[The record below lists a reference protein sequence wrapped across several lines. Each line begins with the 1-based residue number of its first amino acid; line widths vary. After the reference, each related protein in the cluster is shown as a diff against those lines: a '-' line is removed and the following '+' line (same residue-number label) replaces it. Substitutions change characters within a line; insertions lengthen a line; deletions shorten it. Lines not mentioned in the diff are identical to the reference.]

1 MLAECYKRTG
11 SAKDRLITALRGA
24 ADGPTAAV
32 ARRLLAEEL
41 ERAGRLDDAIAVH
54 LQMMDSRPGSR
65 LDLVRLLI
73 LKNSKLPQ
81 AQRRW
86 QDAEQRLHEA
96 ARVLPAATED
106 LTLLRAEL
114 CRLEGKADEA
124 RRMLE
129 ASIKASPQSIR
140 YRVALAQVLLLQNH
154 PDQALKVLDQAEK
167 DLKMSAGLLRGR
179 IAYWLSRGGDEA
191 KAALVRLAE
200 AQDRVPAAD
209 RLAVLNELATACYR
223 LGDRVGTAQIL
234 RQLTQLQPDNL
245 DTLGRLA
252 SLSLAAGDLSA
263 VHEIVGQIQKIEGH
277 EGTLWRYVEAAQLV
291 QQAAVTDPAK
301 QESIR
306 ARASSLT
313 DEILARRPDWW
324 AALLIRGEL
333 AELAGQPGDAVAS
346 YLQAIDLGATEP
358 ELARRLFALL
368 YQRQEFDQIDQFVKK
383 LDERGAA
390 PDELKLATAVNAMRR
405 RDFQRA
411 ITIAREVLPE
421 TSSNLFD
428 LLFLSKMLLQAGRT
442 DEVEGP
448 LKRARQLAP
457 GIPDVWITEVQFLI
471 RAGRTGEIA
480 GVLEQAARSLS
491 KDQVTRTLAV
501 CQSLAGNNDEAA
513 RLFQTE
519 LDRHPGDVATIRLVA
534 EFDIKVL
541 KLDKAKPLIDK
552 LLDPVTKAS
561 PTDVAWARRAQA
573 LDKMRSGNPQ
583 QIDEALALIAQNLK
597 LNPNSFEDRRSQA
610 ILLSTKPKQRDE
622 AIRALSEL
630 KAAGLLSRPDRFLL
644 AQLYARSGQP
654 SRCRDTMIELLSEP
668 EPDQQHLLFF
678 VSWLIDRNDL
688 ADAENWLRQL
698 KPVGTEKVRA
708 RAATELK
715 ARLLKARKQEP
726 ELVALLKEFSIRH
739 PDQAGAAAELSERYH
754 LLKEAEAG
762 YRAFAAQNTK
772 DPLRVLA
779 LAGFLGRQNRVEEG
793 LALCEQALKTCPVEP
808 VATISVAILAAG
820 KNVTDAQQ
828 QRVESWL
835 VDALRRQP
843 NSTPI
848 RMSLASLRTM
858 ERRYDETESTYREV
872 LASDPNNIEALNNLS
887 WLLAFETGKE
897 QEAIELINRAIEI
910 VGSDSTLFDTRS
922 VVCLKQGKP
931 DLALQD
937 LRAGDRS
944 QPRKVGPF
952 LSSGSGP
959 PDGQQPRGSPRG
971 LPPG

>member
-1 MLAECYKRTG
+1 
-11 SAKDRLITALRGA
+11 
-24 ADGPTAAV
+24 
-32 ARRLLAEEL
+32 
-41 ERAGRLDDAIAVH
+41 
-54 LQMMDSRPGSR
+54 
-65 LDLVRLLI
+65 
-73 LKNSKLPQ
+73 
-81 AQRRW
+81 
-86 QDAEQRLHEA
+86 
-96 ARVLPAATED
+96 
-106 LTLLRAEL
+106 
-114 CRLEGKADEA
+114 
-124 RRMLE
+124 MLE

-140 YRVALAQVLLLQNH
+140 YRVALARVLLLQNH

-223 LGDRVGTAQIL
+223 LGDRVRTAQIL
-234 RQLTQLQPDNL
+234 RQLAQLQPDNL

-252 SLSLAAGDLSA
+252 SLCPGGRRSVRSPRDRRADHRRSRDS
-263 VHEIVGQIQKIEGH
+263 
-277 EGTLWRYVEAAQLV
+277 EGTLWRYVEAAQLI
-291 QQAAVTDPAK
+291 QQAAMTDPAK

-324 AALLIRGEL
+324 AALLLRGQL

-405 RDFQRA
+405 HDFQRA
-411 ITIAREVLPE
+411 INIAREVLPE
-421 TSSNLFD
+421 TSSNPFD

-534 EFDIKVL
+534 EFYIKVL

-561 PTDVAWARRAQA
+561 PADVAWARRA
-573 LDKMRSGNPQ
+573 KPWTRCVP
-583 QIDEALALIAQNLK
+583 
-597 LNPNSFEDRRSQA
+597 A
-610 ILLSTKPKQRDE
+610 I
-622 AIRALSEL
+622 
-630 KAAGLLSRPDRFLL
+630 
-644 AQLYARSGQP
+644 P
-654 SRCRDTMIELLSEP
+654 SRST
-668 EPDQQHLLFF
+668 
-678 VSWLIDRNDL
+678 
-688 ADAENWLRQL
+688 
-698 KPVGTEKVRA
+698 
-708 RAATELK
+708 
-715 ARLLKARKQEP
+715 
-726 ELVALLKEFSIRH
+726 RH
-739 PDQAGAAAELSERYH
+739 
-754 LLKEAEAG
+754 
-762 YRAFAAQNTK
+762 
-772 DPLRVLA
+772 
-779 LAGFLGRQNRVEEG
+779 
-793 LALCEQALKTCPVEP
+793 
-808 VATISVAILAAG
+808 
-820 KNVTDAQQ
+820 
-828 QRVESWL
+828 
-835 VDALRRQP
+835 
-843 NSTPI
+843 
-848 RMSLASLRTM
+848 
-858 ERRYDETESTYREV
+858 
-872 LASDPNNIEALNNLS
+872 
-887 WLLAFETGKE
+887 
-897 QEAIELINRAIEI
+897 
-910 VGSDSTLFDTRS
+910 
-922 VVCLKQGKP
+922 
-931 DLALQD
+931 
-937 LRAGDRS
+937 
-944 QPRKVGPF
+944 
-952 LSSGSGP
+952 
-959 PDGQQPRGSPRG
+959 SP
-971 LPPG
+971 